1 MNIEI
6 DSYGFM
12 LDTEWCYVALN
23 WQLLITAT
31 ILTIGYK
38 AYKVYKRTRNSA
50 IENDLDCST
59 GTNNAWDN

>member
-12 LDTEWCYVALN
+12 FDTAWCYVALN
-23 WQLLITAT
+23 WKLLITAT
-31 ILTIGYK
+31 LLTI
-38 AYKVYKRTRNSA
+38 AYKIYKRTRNSV